1 MVNPLAGRHRAPP
14 TAAAAS
20 DPSRGAVHYGPGMA
34 EVIIIEVDCDATLYA
49 KVNEILSLD
58 PNTGAG
64 NWPKGLLTH
73 LGGGGDGTV
82 VVVEVW
88 ESRADQESWMASTLG
103 PALGQAGVAQPKRME
118 WLSLLGRVN
127 L

>member
-1 MVNPLAGRHRAPP
+1 
-14 TAAAAS
+14 
-20 DPSRGAVHYGPGMA
+20 MA
-34 EVIIIEVDCDATLYA
+34 ELIIIEVDCDPALYS
-49 KVNEILSLD
+49 KVNEILGLD

-64 NWPKGLLTH
+64 DWPKGLLTH
-73 LGGGGDGTV
+73 IGSGGDGTV

-103 PALGQAGVAQPKRME
+103 PALGQGGVAQPKRME
-118 WLSLLGRVN
+118 WLSLLGKIN